1 VLLTKYSLNEG
12 KMILNKLSSPFEE
25 KAITKKLKTI
35 RLSKQLTL
43 DKLSKL
49 SGLTKGYL
57 SQIENSTQPPPIYTL
72 SRIAN
77 ALQIDIAELFV
88 RTQEPIPYQKMTI
101 SRHDKRKPMDRVG
114 TRHGYIYEDLAL
126 QKKGK
131 NMEPF
136 LVTVGFE
143 RKVDI
148 SKDFCHEGEEF
159 LYVIEGRMEFFYD
172 GESYI
177 LEEGDSV
184 YFDADVPHSGKS
196 LGDKKVKALIV
207 IYSYKRM

>member
-1 VLLTKYSLNEG
+1 MDNQVV
-12 KMILNKLSSPFEE
+12 PFEE
-25 KAITKKLKTI
+25 KTITKKLKRI
-35 RLSKQLTL
+35 RIDKKLTL
-43 DKLSKL
+43 DKVSKL

-57 SQIENSTQPPPIYTL
+57 SQIENSTSPPPIYTL

-77 ALQIDIAELFV
+77 ALQIDIAELFM
-88 RTQEPIPYQKMTI
+88 RTDEPIPYKKMTI
-101 SRHDKRKPMDRVG
+101 SRHDERRPMDRVG
-114 TRHGYIYEDLAL
+114 TKHGYIYEDLAME
-126 QKKGK
+126 KRGK

-143 RKVDI
+143 KKVDVN
-148 SKDFCHEGEEF
+148 KDFRHGGEEF
-159 LYVIEGRMEFFYD
+159 LYVIEGTMKFYYE

-177 LEEGDSV
+177 LEQGDSI
-184 YFDADVPHSGKS
+184 YFDADIPHSGVS